1 MFDPTTMFDMKGMP
15 TYGGVP
21 VAIYGLSG
29 ITLILL
35 TMLTFQ
41 SDLIMP
47 SKGKTDEVSSSP
59 AVEETPKEEASAYV
73 SPPMAEAVEV
83 PELPV
88 AEAVPEKQPG
98 TALGGKRKKT
108 RSKKNKG
115 GSKKRKNSG
124 TKRSKN

>member
-1 MFDPTTMFDMKGMP
+1 MFDPATMFDMKGMP

-29 ITLILL
+29 ITLVLL

-47 SKGKTDEVSSSP
+47 SKAKTDETSP
-59 AVEETPKEEASAYV
+59 LASPVETPKEEASAYV
-73 SPPMAEAVEV
+73 SPPMAEAVEA

-88 AEAVPEKQPG
+88 AEAVPEKQSD
-98 TALGGKRKKT
+98 TTLGGKRKKT

-115 GSKKRKNSG
+115 SKKRKNSG
-124 TKRSKN
+124 TKRSKK